1 MGQVPF
7 LVGGWKELARWLK
20 EGEGILQSDGW
31 GQDKGLG
38 ILVLAGGFEVC
49 LLEEALKPSKKQT
62 PRL

>member
-7 LVGGWKELARWLK
+7 LVGGWKESARWLK
-20 EGEGILQSDGW
+20 EGERILQSDGW

-49 LLEEALKPSKKQT
+49 LLEGALKPTSLEV
-62 PRL
+62 P